1 MMLSNIDYFCTSDS
15 YEAYLPKCVEEEF
28 SEVRGS
34 KLPIMHSLKL
44 STTAWR
50 YLFGVETRRL
60 RSIRCTIVYQ
70 EVTTRNR
77 TTTREFLAPKD
88 RGYGLSHESPL
99 LVSMILKESSEAN
112 LPTL

>member
-77 TTTREFLAPKD
+77 ATTREFLAPKD
-88 RGYGLSHESPL
+88 QGMGSRMKAH
-99 LVSMILKESSEAN
+99 SSCR
-112 LPTL
+112 